1 MAHSTWEEWP
11 GLVPKVAVRSQ
22 FGGQGHW
29 PITSKVLERA
39 EAPKAGNVHE
49 RHEGRGHVGEG
60 CGAQDGAGAGQV
72 ACIEEVTRFQD
83 GQGSA
88 EARVEFDGQC
98 QDVEHEPNAEECDA
112 DTDL

>member
-29 PITSKVLERA
+29 FITSKVLERA